1 MPKAKK
7 NSGMEEDKKKIK
19 EKAKKTS
26 SKSSSSKKPIHKKS
40 SKESAKLKARPVI
53 IDVIEDHEEEADFP
67 DLPPYLTDATSVP
80 EENVDQDFDIE
91 PVDQQKKFFSE
102 MVSEMKEVSSQK
114 SSTEEVKSKK
124 KSATKSVGLYRKLVW
139 QFVLGISILLLVV
152 LYFALAKLTI
162 TISPNGEVI
171 NDNLLV
177 KVTTGTTTEESTAT
191 DFRESVIGN
200 VEEISLNEE
209 KVFAASGEEFS
220 GEEISGKVTLINTTA
235 KDQPL
240 VATTRL
246 LSPDNK
252 LYRLKEAVNIP
263 AGGEIEAEIY
273 VEKPS
278 EDLAISPTN
287 FTIPGLWAGLQDKIY
302 GRSKEPFV
310 YRQKISKYV
319 KASDIEKAI
328 SEMNT
333 ILLTKAK
340 TDEKNSPENTQ
351 TLYEFLTPTKFDYT
365 VKPGEAVESF
375 TLQASTTLLSIS
387 FSKDDMH
394 ELTSAKLKLLVPD
407 DKKLIEHNPDNINYK
422 LENYDTEK
430 QVATLRLTFNGTMI
444 LQSDN
449 ELIDKKQLVNLTG
462 EQIETYLKNFSEI
475 KEYHLEFSP
484 SFIKRAPRLPER
496 IEVDIKGLE

>member
-7 NSGMEEDKKKIK
+7 NSSIEEDKKKIK
-19 EKAKKTS
+19 EKIRKTS
-26 SKSSSSKKPIHKKS
+26 TKSNSSKKPSTRKLSQEKVRTKS
-40 SKESAKLKARPVI
+40 RPVI
-53 IDVIEDHEEEADFP
+53 IDVIEDDDEETELP
-67 DLPPYLTDATSVP
+67 DLPQYLSDATSIP
-80 EENVDQDFDIE
+80 EEKTEIDFNVQT
-91 PVDQQKKFFSE
+91 VDQQKKFFSE
-102 MVSEMKEVSSQK
+102 MVNEIKEVSSP
-114 SSTEEVKSKK
+114 KK
-124 KSATKSVGLYRKLVW
+124 ETGPEKPKKNSPTKSVGLYRKLVW
-139 QFVLGISILLLVV
+139 QFVLGISALLLII
-152 LYFALAKLTI
+152 LYFALSKLTI

-177 KVTTGTTTEESTAT
+177 KISSSTSANEKDST
-191 DFRESVIGN
+191 DFRESVAGQ
-200 VEEISLNEE
+200 VQEISLNEE
-209 KVFAASGEEFS
+209 KVFLASGEEFS
-220 GEEISGKVTLINTTA
+220 GEEVSGRVTLINTTA

-252 LYRLKEAVNIP
+252 LFRLKEAVNIP

-278 EDLAISPTN
+278 EDLAIAPTN

-328 SEMNT
+328 SEMNA

-340 TDEKNSPENTQ
+340 TEGKNDSENTQ
-351 TLYEFLTPTKFDYT
+351 TLYEFLSPTKFDYT

-375 TLQASTTLLSIS
+375 TLQASTTMLSIS
-387 FSKDDMH
+387 FSKDDIH
-394 ELTSAKLKLLVPD
+394 ELTTTKLKLLVPD
-407 DKKLIEHNPDNINYK
+407 DKKLIEHNTDNINYK
-422 LENYDTEK
+422 LENYEPENKT
-430 QVATLRLTFNGTMI
+430 ATLRLSFNGTMI
-444 LQSDN
+444 LQSDT

-475 KEYHLEFSP
+475 KEYSLEFSP

-496 IEVDIKGLE
+496 IEVEIRGLE